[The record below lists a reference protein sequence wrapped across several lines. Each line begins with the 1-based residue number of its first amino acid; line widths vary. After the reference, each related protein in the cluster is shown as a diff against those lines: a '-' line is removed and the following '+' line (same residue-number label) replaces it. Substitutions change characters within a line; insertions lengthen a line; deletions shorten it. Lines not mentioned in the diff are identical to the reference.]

1 MYVALKNQT
10 DAQLAAQLA
19 QACRFPDAGFVD
31 DLIEQLKQGS
41 MRLPLASPRQ
51 QAAWLQTGL
60 PGAPPLPASVPPP
73 YPIPGES
80 EAQPHGT
87 QAETS
92 EPTSPAVADA
102 GGEKPGAASDTA
114 LAALADTAGTDTDT
128 TDAATAGTDTTDAST
143 NAHPAVAVAPEQ
155 WLLAV
160 LNQHGLL
167 KITSAEHNP
176 ALTLIPDGPTFHLFL
191 LPDVSAPI
199 WKMSRFGYLHHV
211 AGGMAA
217 HHPNSLCHVQLHES
231 ALLALLFQLNAATG
245 KSAMRLPKAL
255 LAQHDAIFR
264 MLAWSGMITPCCENQ
279 IGAEDQHPVL
289 QQWEFHDLLFHAQTR
304 LGRNPAPQGATFR
317 FRDVLHEP
325 AAIEPHGWT
334 REVLN
339 LPHPNLQ
346 DLFFRDMPLTA
357 AIESRH
363 STRRHSALPLTVE
376 QLGHFLYRTVRNR
389 QILPQEAGPPGV
401 ASKPENTTPSDAV
414 TRPYP
419 SNGAAYEQE
428 FYVAVN
434 GCIGV
439 RRGLYYY
446 DPQQHHLCLI
456 CEPTPVFEGLLDDA
470 SAACDGQ
477 CRPQILL
484 VLANRF
490 ARSHWKYGGVSYSSQ
505 LKNIGAIYQTMYLVA
520 TAMNIAAC
528 ALNIGNSERFAQLT
542 GLDYLAQGSIG
553 EFILGRPLL

>member
-1 MYVALKNQT
+1 MFVALKNKA
-10 DAQLAAQLA
+10 DIELARQLA
-19 QACRFPDAGFVD
+19 QQCCFPEPGFID
-31 DLIEQLKQGS
+31 GLLEQLKNAS
-41 MRLPLASPRQ
+41 LPLVLATPAE
-51 QAAWLQTGL
+51 QAAWIKTGL
-60 PGAPPLPASVPPP
+60 PGMPARPTDTVAQHMPLQGSGNDLADKADSAVATDSTDMTGPTGPIATADGAGSENRAEPGSSDSAPASGPACAANAPNAP
-73 YPIPGES
+73 NAPITPI
-80 EAQPHGT
+80 A
-87 QAETS
+87 
-92 EPTSPAVADA
+92 PA
-102 GGEKPGAASDTA
+102 
-114 LAALADTAGTDTDT
+114 
-128 TDAATAGTDTTDAST
+128 
-143 NAHPAVAVAPEQ
+143 Q

-167 KITSAEHNP
+167 KITSAAHNP

-191 LPDVSAPI
+191 PPDVSAPI
-199 WKMSRFGYLHHV
+199 WKMSRFGYLHHI

-317 FRDVLHEP
+317 FRDVLPEP
-325 AAIEPHGWT
+325 AAIELHGWT

-490 ARSHWKYGGVSYSSQ
+490 ARSHWKYGGISYSSQ

-528 ALNIGNSERFAQLT
+528 ALNIGNSERFARLT